1 MRLKNITQT
10 LGMRIIHRLGLS
22 LRWVK
27 KVLNIKYKKKIYLRR
42 MFFQKNVETS
52 KLLTTDKSKNN
63 ILYACFVIF
72 FLGLLLIIGIVF
84 VFFVTIKLIRK

>member
-52 KLLTTDKSKNN
+52 KLLTTVKSKNN
-63 ILYACFVIF
+63 ILYAAYFVIF
-72 FLGLLLIIGIVF
+72 LVCYLLLVLFF

>member
-42 MFFQKNVETS
+42 MFFSEECRNIKTS
-52 KLLTTDKSKNN
+52 YNCQVKE
-63 ILYACFVIF
+63 
-72 FLGLLLIIGIVF
+72 
-84 VFFVTIKLIRK
+84 

>member
-52 KLLTTDKSKNN
+52 KLLTTVKSKNN
-63 ILYACFVIF
+63 ILYAACFVIF
-72 FLGLLLIIGIVF
+72 FGLLLIIGIVF
-84 VFFVTIKLIRK
+84 CFLCYN